1 MRALY
6 ILHKRNRKWNLI
18 FMAAALLCFSIVY
31 FTILHTAYKSEPA
44 KGGAT
49 FAGQNNYNLTL
60 IGEEPTI
67 EQLERFNQA
76 LQNNK
81 QLTVYTASPIPVFI
95 QKFSGDEAFT
105 PENAKADGQYI
116 PVYGLQ
122 VNAAAQK
129 LNKLEMDAGT
139 FFKQEDFKDYDDKEV
154 MPVVLGS
161 DYYQLYDIGD
171 SLRMRI
177 YGQDIHAKIIGFLKS
192 EQMIVTTALPQM
204 SAGHQVLVPSQQYR
218 QTPSEDNVFAKES
231 LIASANTML
240 VTNASK
246 IGIRDIMLEVSQ
258 QSDFWSFTI
267 GGAGGITVNI
277 YNKILKAN
285 PVLVYGLF
293 LIALVGMFIAVQRIQ
308 KRRNEGTKQLFRIL
322 ITSGMA
328 EREIRKYIRIEVG
341 TLLGIALILPAIP
354 FLVISQF
361 AIIPLVLYLV
371 LGAMIG
377 GGILWRVLR
386 KTTIEM
392 EQEHV

>member
-1 MRALY
+1 
-6 ILHKRNRKWNLI
+6 
-18 FMAAALLCFSIVY
+18 
-31 FTILHTAYKSEPA
+31 
-44 KGGAT
+44 
-49 FAGQNNYNLTL
+49 
-60 IGEEPTI
+60 
-67 EQLERFNQA
+67 
-76 LQNNK
+76 
-81 QLTVYTASPIPVFI
+81 
-95 QKFSGDEAFT
+95 
-105 PENAKADGQYI
+105 
-116 PVYGLQ
+116 LQ

-177 YGQDIHAKIIGFLKS
+177 HGQDIQAKIIGFLKS
-192 EQMIVTTALPQM
+192 EQTIVTTALPQM

-322 ITSGMA
+322 MTSGMA

-341 TLLGIALILPAIP
+341 ILLGIALILPAIP
-354 FLVISQF
+354 FMVISQF

>member
-1 MRALY
+1 M
-6 ILHKRNRKWNLI
+6 
-18 FMAAALLCFSIVY
+18 
-31 FTILHTAYKSEPA
+31 
-44 KGGAT
+44 
-49 FAGQNNYNLTL
+49 
-60 IGEEPTI
+60 
-67 EQLERFNQA
+67 
-76 LQNNK
+76 QNNK

-177 YGQDIHAKIIGFLKS
+177 HGQDIHAKIIGFLKS
-192 EQMIVTTALPQM
+192 EQTIVTTALPQM

-361 AIIPLVLYLV
+361 TIIPLVLYLI